1 MVRKAVVVA
10 CLAVFAAMALSASMT
25 AQPIN
30 RANYITFSKPVR
42 LPGVVLG
49 SGTYIFELPDPIGA
63 WDVVMVRSADR
74 QRVYYSGFTKSIERP
89 NGMPSNQ
96 LISFEEVRPDAAAP
110 IRVWWPIGEASGR
123 EFTYPSN
130 R

>member
-25 AQPIN
+25 AEPFN
-30 RANYITFSKPVR
+30 RPNVITFSKPVR

-49 SGTYIFELPDPIGA
+49 SGTYVFELPDPIDA
-63 WDVVMVRSADR
+63 WDVVTVRSVDR
-74 QRVYYSGFTKSIERP
+74 QHIYYTGITQRVERP
-89 NGMPSNQ
+89 AGMPANQ
-96 LISFEEVRPDAAAP
+96 LISFDEVRPDAAAP
-110 IRVWWPIGEASGR
+110 VRVWWPIGESLGR
-123 EFTYPSN
+123 EFAYK